1 MLWVYAENDHFFGP
15 ALAQRFRDAFV
26 GAGGKVT
33 FVKAPA
39 FGADGHHLFS
49 SAGIPVWAPLVDDF
63 LKAQNLVLRPSL
75 PPPPPLPNIPVPPQL
90 SANGRKAFEEFLAG
104 PPHKAFAMSPTGAY
118 GRRFGVSTIEA
129 AKSGALANCPAT
141 AGVCRV
147 IVVDDTALP

>member
-1 MLWVYAENDHFFGP
+1 M
-15 ALAQRFRDAFV
+15 
-26 GAGGKVT
+26 T